1 MKQLFAERLKSARM
15 LNGFSLQDLENK
27 INKKVTRQ
35 SLHKYE
41 KGEIIPDSEMIGY
54 LCEALNVKP
63 DYFFRETKIEFGELE
78 FRKLKKLPIKEQQ
91 KIIEKSKDILSRY
104 IELEEILGIP
114 TNFDNL
120 LKGWPVITS
129 FDDVEKAAVA
139 VRNYWDLGND
149 PINNGIELLED
160 NHIKVITIE
169 SDDSFDGMQTWV
181 NSSIPVIVLN
191 RSNLKSD
198 DRLRFTL
205 FHELGHTLM
214 NLNGL
219 QDNTKEKYC
228 HQFAAAILFP
238 KAAAIKELGNI
249 RSKLFVQELG
259 EIKKQYGIS
268 IQAIAFRA
276 KDLGIITE
284 TYLRQ
289 FMFLMGHNKWKLN
302 EPVQYVGSES
312 SNRFNQ
318 LLFRALAEDLVSMN
332 KAAVLNNQSLLE
344 FRKQI
349 MVVE

>member
-35 SLHKYE
+35 SLHKFE
-41 KGEIIPDSEMIGY
+41 KGELIPDSEMLSY
-54 LCEALNVKP
+54 LCEALNVKA
-63 DYFFRETKIEFGELE
+63 DYFTRDTKIEFGELE
-78 FRKLKKLPIKEQQ
+78 FRKLKKLPVKEQQ

-104 IELEEILGIP
+104 IELEEIIGIP
-114 TNFDNL
+114 TNFDNP
-120 LKGWPVITS
+120 LKGWSVIHS
-129 FDDVEKAAVA
+129 FDDVEKAALE
-139 VRNYWDLGND
+139 VRSIWQLGND
-149 PINNGIELLED
+149 PISNGIELLED

-169 SDDSFDGMQTWV
+169 SDNSFDGMQTWV
-181 NSSIPVIVLN
+181 NNTIPVIVLN

-214 NLNGL
+214 NLEGL

-228 HQFAAAILFP
+228 HQFAASMLFP
-238 KAAAIKELGNI
+238 EAAAKKELGEKRN
-249 RSKLFVQELG
+249 KLYIQELG

-268 IQAIAFRA
+268 IQAIMYRA
-276 KDLGIITE
+276 KDLGIVTE
-284 TYLRQ
+284 SYLRQ
-289 FMFLMGHNKWKLN
+289 FMYIMGHNQWKVN
-302 EPVQYVGSES
+302 EPVQYIGSES

-318 LLFRALAEDLVSMN
+318 LLFRALAEDLISMN

-349 MVVE
+349 MIVE